1 MSIRQKRGHGLCLA
15 SGVGHGKVWEPLGQ
29 VNTSRGSINLNG
41 ILVIYTNLHFKIDLI
56 FTLYLR
62 HNHVLN
68 YSTYILHIFT
78 YREYFAVIS
87 VLSF

>member
-15 SGVGHGKVWEPLGQ
+15 SGVGHGRKSLRTTGQ

-56 FTLYLR
+56 FTLLPA
-62 HNHVLN
+62 
-68 YSTYILHIFT
+68 S
-78 YREYFAVIS
+78 
-87 VLSF
+87 